1 MMLKRL
7 FKRNKNSNLPL
18 VQGLGHSDKS
28 ILNFNPKE
36 WRKVNVKEAVFT
48 DITVAG
54 SNYYNGDISST
65 SVKTTTCYKTLLVHK
80 SMKIHELN
88 IESKKFKAIK
98 QGAKTFI
105 ILQNESALEIGDI
118 INLFELSDGECNGL
132 NALYTIR
139 YIEDIEQRE
148 GLKVVSIAPYKNNNL
163 PPSKYIK

>member
-1 MMLKRL
+1 MMLKKL
-7 FKRNKNSNLPL
+7 FKRNKKSNLPL
-18 VQGLGHSDKS
+18 VQGLGHSSDKS

-36 WRKVNVKEAVFT
+36 WIKVNVKEAVFT

-54 SNYYNGDISST
+54 SKDISST
-65 SVKTTTCYKTLLVHK
+65 SVKTTTCYRTLLVHK
-80 SMKIHELN
+80 SLKIYEVN

-98 QGAKTFI
+98 QGSKTFI
-105 ILQNESALEIGDI
+105 ILQNESALEIGGI
-118 INLFELSDGECNGL
+118 INLFEVSDGECNGL